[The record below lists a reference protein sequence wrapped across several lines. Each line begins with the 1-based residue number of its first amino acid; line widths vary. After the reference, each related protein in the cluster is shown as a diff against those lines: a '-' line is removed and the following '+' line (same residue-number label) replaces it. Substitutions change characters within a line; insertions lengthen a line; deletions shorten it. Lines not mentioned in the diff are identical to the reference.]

1 MSAIRE
7 ITLQPFSLTQP
18 SQVKIV
24 YVTLMSASKQQNEH
38 TLAQKL
44 RRREKETYENRL
56 SIAHH

>member
-7 ITLQPFSLTQP
+7 TTLQPFNPTQP

-38 TLAQKL
+38 NLAQKM
-44 RRREKETYENRL
+44 RRRKKKLMETAFR
-56 SIAHH
+56 